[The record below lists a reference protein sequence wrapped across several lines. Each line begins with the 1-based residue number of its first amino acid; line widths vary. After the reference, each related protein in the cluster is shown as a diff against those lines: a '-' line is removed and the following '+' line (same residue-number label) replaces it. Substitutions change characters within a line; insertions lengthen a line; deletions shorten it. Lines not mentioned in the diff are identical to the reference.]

1 MDTDPTSVDTTKDI
15 DQEIKCQHNSI
26 PKEIKEEVLDRDN
39 HRCQASG
46 CIGCQ
51 RGGTAQLVVQ
61 LLDGQVDA
69 EVEPDDCTTICLHCA
84 RWIAKMPTTADLR
97 PQLEQRLNGVDI
109 SPKWAEIINYLD
121 NNGPATTSEIEEN
134 TTLSSKQGVRHAVY
148 SLMSLDMRK
157 EEIDDQIIV
166 KDRINRSYGL
176 PSQVPDEHTAR
187 GIIPIQPSERHN
199 RILDEIALRLD
210 NEISDEVEDEKEIIA
225 RIVDR
230 KPNQIHKL
238 KRRAEAFDFPF
249 DAWAANE
256 YPKQDRATV
265 IDAVRALA
273 NCTDNISRQLLSSVI
288 ADVFERNDEEELAE
302 LLNNWAQSN
311 EEYKK
316 ESSQPHQISKD
327 QEPALADRE
336 KNDRQNQRTLAD
348 ELNGNDV
355 ITETSSNSDN
365 SESHNLS
372 PLSLADT
379 DVDAEMSE
387 EDTQ

>member
-15 DQEIKCQHNSI
+15 DKEIKCQHNSI

-210 NEISDEVEDEKEIIA
+210 NEIADEVEDEKEIIA

-230 KPNQIHKL
+230 KPEQIHKL

-273 NCTDNISRQLLSSVI
+273 NCTDNVSRQLLSSAI
-288 ADVFERNDEEELAE
+288 IDVFNANDEVEFAE
-302 LLNNWAQSN
+302 LLNNWARSN
-311 EEYKK
+311 EEYRKQSSLPNQSA
-316 ESSQPHQISKD
+316 ESKP
-327 QEPALADRE
+327 
-336 KNDRQNQRTLAD
+336 
-348 ELNGNDV
+348 
-355 ITETSSNSDN
+355 TS
-365 SESHNLS
+365 L
-372 PLSLADT
+372 
-379 DVDAEMSE
+379 
-387 EDTQ
+387 EDTQLNDGESQQTLEEKINTNGEDSQRDSTSGNADYNLSALSLTKSDSNAESGEETR